1 MVPTHMFLYS
11 HSMRVT
17 HDALHT
23 LFNHLPPHT
32 WPWDPA
38 PPTPGPGTQPPP
50 RQTLP
55 ACQKTL
61 PIPLVSEAFD
71 SPTDLAT
78 MINSFLRPT
87 IAYHDCTSCRV
98 YASVTV
104 LGLLCRVWVRPSQD
118 WHSSVRP
125 GAPYPRPPL
134 TPTATPANAHGSR
147 TPQADLQP
155 STQVLSSPLQPFA

>member
-1 MVPTHMFLYS
+1 MMLC
-11 HSMRVT
+11 
-17 HDALHT
+17 T
-23 LFNHLPPHT
+23 LSSIIS
-32 WPWDPA
+32 

-55 ACQKTL
+55 ACQKNL
-61 PIPLVSEAFD
+61 PIPLVRGDYASLQTGAILCEAFD

-87 IAYHDCTSCRV
+87 IAYRDCTSCRV

-125 GAPYPRPPL
+125 EAPYPRPPL
-134 TPTATPANAHGSR
+134 TPTANAHGSR